1 MCIRN
6 ARTRATCEQHSG
18 WTRRE
23 EAAMAA
29 DIFTVTYLILGG
41 LYPREK
47 NTTCWGRVSDD
58 TLARYAPDG
67 AFAFIRS
74 DRGGV
79 TYIDGEV
86 LSVDRLVLLG
96 KLMLA
101 EKIVADGAVYAVRIK
116 DTRLWAPYYLI
127 DRVVTTSR

>member
-1 MCIRN
+1 MYQKYHVLASHAGSTPTGEEKGGHHGRRHLHCYLPY
-6 ARTRATCEQHSG
+6 SG
-18 WTRRE
+18 
-23 EAAMAA
+23 
-29 DIFTVTYLILGG
+29 
-41 LYPREK
+41 EK

>member
-1 MCIRN
+1 
-6 ARTRATCEQHSG
+6 
-18 WTRRE
+18 
-23 EAAMAA
+23 MAA

-127 DRVVTTSR
+127 DRVVTTSW